1 MRTQSPSLTPI
12 VPRPGRSGRN
22 PPTSNMLAKR
32 PLKGR
37 ERVKILIADREGVFR
52 LGLKKLFSVEDDLR
66 VVAQAENPPQLLAMA
81 KSFKPDLVI
90 VDQGIVLDGYRD
102 LMQQLSRQSP
112 ECRAII
118 TGTQLT
124 EEARER
130 LLIEGAAGII
140 PRSASPE
147 TFVENVRRVVR
158 GDPIP
163 HPEHESPEIES
174 ASGGNDHPPRPV
186 DTLTRREK
194 TIISCLTQGWHNR
207 EIAHHLTI
215 TEQTVKNH
223 LRSIYDKV
231 GVSDRL
237 ELVLYAIHQRMEL
250 PSVDSYT

>member
-1 MRTQSPSLTPI
+1 MRIETPSFTHI
-12 VPRPGRSGRN
+12 ANRSGQAVSN
-22 PPTSNMLAKR
+22 PPMPNVQAKKH
-32 PLKGR
+32 PKGR

-66 VVAQAENPPQLLAMA
+66 VVAQADNSPQLLAMA

-90 VDQGIVLDGYRD
+90 VQQQIVLDGYQD
-102 LMQQLSRQSP
+102 LLKQLGRQLP
-112 ECRAII
+112 ECRAIV

-124 EEARER
+124 GDARER
-130 LLIEGAAGII
+130 LLSEGAAGII
-140 PRSASPE
+140 PRSAQPE
-147 TFVENVRRVVR
+147 TFVENVRKVIN

-163 HPEHESPEIES
+163 LPEQESPETEP
-174 ASGGNDHPPRPV
+174 ARSGDDHLPRPV
-186 DTLTRREK
+186 DTLTRRER

-207 EIAHHLTI
+207 EIAQHLTI

-250 PSVDSYT
+250 PPVDSCT